1 MAPADANKNIWI
13 AAGDG
18 DLERVKTLVE
28 EQGIS
33 PNAADDVIGYTPMHA
48 AASYGHIPI
57 LTYLISKG
65 GDVNI
70 TDEEGDTPL
79 YTAESVPVAQFL
91 VEHGAL
97 VDVTNSEGASPIE
110 ATEEDFPEVSAYL
123 RSKSSLPARPQ
134 HEEEQAQVQEH
145 DVISEELTAELIART
160 EEIITRAE
168 REGRDPHDEL
178 TALVGRTVLGGIAWA
193 GERNQQ
199 HQQEE
204 NHDMPER

>member
-1 MAPADANKNIWI
+1 MAPADANKNIWL

-18 DLERVKTLVE
+18 DLERVKINKL
-28 EQGIS
+28 GIGVS

-79 YTAESVPVAQFL
+79 YTAETVAVAQFL

-97 VDVTNSEGASPIE
+97 VDVTNSEGVSVCASISS
-110 ATEEDFPEVSAYL
+110 FFISKVSD
-123 RSKSSLPARPQ
+123 
-134 HEEEQAQVQEH
+134 QEG
-145 DVISEELTAELIART
+145 VA
-160 EEIITRAE
+160 
-168 REGRDPHDEL
+168 
-178 TALVGRTVLGGIAWA
+178 
-193 GERNQQ
+193 N
-199 HQQEE
+199 
-204 NHDMPER
+204 

>member
-1 MAPADANKNIWI
+1 MAPADANKNIWL

-18 DLERVKTLVE
+18 DLERVKALIE
-28 EQGIS
+28 EQGVS

-79 YTAESVPVAQFL
+79 YTAETVAVAQFL

-97 VDVTNSEGASPIE
+97 VDVTNSEGVSPIE
-110 ATEEDFPEVSAYL
+110 TTEEDFPEVATYL
-123 RSKSSLPARPQ
+123 RSKTSLPPRHQ
-134 HEEEQAQVQEH
+134 EEQTQAQEH
-145 DVISEELTAELIART
+145 EAASEELTAELIART
-160 EEIITRAE
+160 QEIITRAE

-178 TALVGRTVLGGIAWA
+178 TALVGRTVLGGMVWA
-193 GERNQQ
+193 GERDQE
-199 HQQEE
+199 HQEE